1 MLLDTSTGLV
11 TASLIRENAIGLA
24 TQGTTYPSLSEIN
37 LALENTQ
44 NRVENAS
51 LAIPSE
57 AMMLPDG

>member
-1 MLLDTSTGLV
+1 MSRTSPLALLC
-11 TASLIRENAIGLA
+11 LA
-24 TQGTTYPSLSEIN
+24 TQGTAYPSLSEIN
-37 LALENTQ
+37 LVLENTQ